1 MSSRSSS
8 CAFWPANRVCAE
20 VGRRVVLSLTL
31 VLGLES
37 LVEAHPSVKVFVG
50 AVDEKLTASGMIQP
64 GLGDVGDRLFGT
76 QAEKPLGAVA
86 GPGLTVVADE
96 HPSKRQ
102 RE

>member
-1 MSSRSSS
+1 MSSRSLS
-8 CAFWPANRVCAE
+8 CAFWPANRVCADISS
-20 VGRRVVLSLTL
+20 RVALSSTL
-31 VLGLES
+31 DLGLES
-37 LVEAHPSVKVFVG
+37 LVESHPSVKVFVG

-86 GPGLTVVADE
+86 GPGPAVLADE